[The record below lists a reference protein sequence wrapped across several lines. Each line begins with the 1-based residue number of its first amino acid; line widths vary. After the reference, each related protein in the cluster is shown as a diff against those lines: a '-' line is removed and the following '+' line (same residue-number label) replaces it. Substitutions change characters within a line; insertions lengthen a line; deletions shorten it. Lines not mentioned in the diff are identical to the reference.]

1 MKFPGRLV
9 RGPIKPDRW
18 TALRFASLRWAA
30 LPVIDRRWT
39 APMAAIALGFGL
51 FVGVAI
57 GPGTQGSLGTTRPM
71 VVQVPATNDATDPT
85 ADASPSGK
93 PDLPPASS
101 LGQKP
106 PGNSQVP
113 PFNPPDTSST
123 PPPYTPPTTPSYTPP
138 PITTPSYTPPITD
151 TTTTTDTTTDQ
162 TTTTPEDTTTA
173 LAGTVVHLNPK
184 AGSYTISSD
193 DQLIA
198 IHSGNLPDIGQNV
211 EVDALQL
218 ANGTYGEEGN
228 RTRDGKRGR
237 VSFGGK
243 ISFRDPTTGVYT
255 VSAPGVSMLVRG
267 GDQRTP
273 PKLGDTV
280 QLEARFA
287 DNATELKPT
296 PAGREGCGEPPALPK
311 PPKISLEQVGTVH
324 TGAAADE
331 TADEETDAATET
343 TTDVEAIVE
352 GVCRTGSRT
361 LIASADDLREA
372 GRDIPVGVPSKF
384 NLGNVE
390 PGDVVKLSTD
400 IGKSGNYILASIA
413 SDERRQGADDEN
425 LIQP

>member
-1 MKFPGRLV
+1 MRLPGRLV
-9 RGPIKPDRW
+9 RGPIRPDRW

-71 VVQVPATNDATDPT
+71 VVQVPATDQGTTTT
-85 ADASPSGK
+85 ADASPSGGK

-106 PGNSQVP
+106 DNSQVS
-113 PFNPPDTSST
+113 PFNPPATST
-123 PPPYTPPTTPSYTPP
+123 PPPYTPPPVASTP
-138 PITTPSYTPPITD
+138 PITSTPYTPPITD

-162 TTTTPEDTTTA
+162 TTTTPSETTTD

-198 IHSGNLPDIGQNV
+198 IHSGNLPDLGQNIEV
-211 EVDALQL
+211 EGLQL
-218 ANGTYGEEGN
+218 ANGTYGEDGS
-228 RTRDGKRGR
+228 RTRDGKRGS

-243 ISFRDPTTGVYT
+243 ISFRDPATGVYT

-267 GDQRTP
+267 GAQRTP

-280 QLEARFA
+280 QLEGRFV
-287 DNATELKPT
+287 DHATELTPA
-296 PAGREGCGEPPALPK
+296 PAGREGCGKPPALPK
-311 PPKISLEQVGTVH
+311 PPKTSLEQVGTVH
-324 TGAAADE
+324 AGAAADE
-331 TADEETDAATET
+331 STDEGADTATET

-352 GVCRTGSRT
+352 GVCRNGART
-361 LIASADDLREA
+361 LIVSADDLREG
-372 GRDIPVGVPSKF
+372 GRDIPVGVPSDF
-384 NLGNVE
+384 NLGSVE
-390 PGDVVKLSTD
+390 PGDVVKLSTQ
-400 IGKSGNYILASIA
+400 IGKAGNYTLAGLAS
-413 SDERRQGADDEN
+413 DDRRQGADDDN